1 MPLPPVYLEC
11 SLGISTHLHVP
22 RRHHAYL
29 RLCSIEVTP
38 QQSNPR
44 TPPVTITDLRAQ
56 VAAVRVQAVG
66 ALRPFQFELE
76 AGDDE
81 EALAEDK
88 VRSELMRVMVSDS
101 SPDARQAAL
110 AAVTKTIGMF
120 DKVKSECS
128 RVVEYDVPGLFSLQ
142 GARQR
147 KEDII
152 PGPRQYAQESGV
164 DNAGTGVVW
173 GSRVPL

>member
-1 MPLPPVYLEC
+1 M
-11 SLGISTHLHVP
+11 
-22 RRHHAYL
+22 
-29 RLCSIEVTP
+29 
-38 QQSNPR
+38 
-44 TPPVTITDLRAQ
+44 Q

-101 SPDARQAAL
+101 SPDVRQAAL

-120 DKVKSECS
+120 DKARAVVVCMLVRRCQAKKGK
-128 RVVEYDVPGLFSLQ
+128 RVRCAGTLAV
-142 GARQR
+142 R
-147 KEDII
+147 
-152 PGPRQYAQESGV
+152 ESWGV
-164 DNAGTGVVW
+164 DNSGW
-173 GSRVPL
+173 GLCRAPGSPCDLTWKEENRKLVCKINAAPRLERAEKKILAKHKNKPA